1 MIKDL
6 IDAAFAQ
13 TMGYRATADEAFRP
27 KLWPV
32 TPVDHGIPT
41 LAPGVYRPCSP
52 MLRERFELF
61 GRWTASTHGHWLSVA
76 DMEALWSDVDT
87 ASDPLIE
94 RVKALREAGEEG
106 WPNEASALFKPQR
119 LSLFAASDDTYE
131 KIYLLWLDFEDEPE
145 LWVYDANGES
155 RYRDLASYLQSYL
168 AEDVGAAS
176 ISWRA

>member
-6 IDAAFAQ
+6 IEAAFAQ
-13 TMGYRATADEAFRP
+13 KAKYRATADEAFRP
-27 KLWPV
+27 KLWPA
-32 TPVDHGIPT
+32 TPVDRGIPT
-41 LAPGVYRPCSP
+41 IQTGVYRPCSP

-61 GRWTASTHGHWLSVA
+61 GRWTMSTHGHWLSIA
-76 DMEALWSDVDT
+76 DMEALWSDADT
-87 ASDPLIE
+87 ASDPLLE
-94 RVKALREAGEEG
+94 GVKASREAGEED

-119 LSLFAASDDTYE
+119 LSLFAGSDYTSE

-155 RYRDLASYLQSYL
+155 RYRDLAAYLRAYL
-168 AEDVGAAS
+168 AEDVSAAS